1 MPSCMDSERD
11 TRNYVNETA
20 GTQLV
25 SFSEHFFTHDGFEG
39 NDRSMLV
46 LADCKNNWS
55 IALPY
60 DHKARQMFSD
70 FMHSEKIYT
79 TKQVMRSLRRAG
91 FSPVYGVF
99 EQSRCV
105 CDFSLRGGEEPEF
118 TDLSSD

>member
-1 MPSCMDSERD
+1 MDSERD

-25 SFSEHFFTHDGFEG
+25 SFSENFLTHDGVEA
-39 NDRSMLV
+39 NDGSMLV

-60 DHKARQMFSD
+60 DDKARKMFSD
-70 FMHSEKIYT
+70 FLHSEKIYT

-91 FSPVYGVF
+91 FSPVYGAF

-105 CDFSLRGGEEPEF
+105 CDFSLRGGEEPDF
-118 TDLSSD
+118 IFRSSD